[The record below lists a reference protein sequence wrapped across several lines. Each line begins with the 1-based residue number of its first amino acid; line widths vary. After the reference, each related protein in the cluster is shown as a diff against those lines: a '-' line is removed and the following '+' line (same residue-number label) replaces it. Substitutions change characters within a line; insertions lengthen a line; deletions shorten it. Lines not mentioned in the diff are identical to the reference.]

1 MTITDRTESR
11 DVVASKNENQK
22 MNGMS
27 QRLQENINI
36 KIQVNR
42 QTDTTTVVWFPPE
55 QFANIIL

>member
-27 QRLQENINI
+27 QTTRKYKHKDLGQ
-36 KIQVNR
+36 QTNR
-42 QTDTTTVVWFPPE
+42 HNNCRMVP
-55 QFANIIL
+55 A